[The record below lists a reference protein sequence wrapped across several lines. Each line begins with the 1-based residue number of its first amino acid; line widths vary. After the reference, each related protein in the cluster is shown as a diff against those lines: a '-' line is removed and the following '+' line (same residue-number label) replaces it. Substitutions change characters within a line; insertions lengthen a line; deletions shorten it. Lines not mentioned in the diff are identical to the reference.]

1 MATAC
6 PCFSCLQLWSVLPSS
21 LLLLLLVLIPL
32 LLHFLSPIIVVDS
45 PSRRTFAFRRELL
58 PSNTQRILDAC
69 CAGSTPSTP
78 PLSPLLAA
86 NEPLLDLLLRCR
98 LGAAAA
104 LVASHNAPPE
114 MLLPYL
120 KWGAKRGDEE
130 VGGLAVA
137 PGGALMPEGG
147 QRGAGKERGIQAPV
161 VAAQG
166 GDAPPSPRGG

>member
-1 MATAC
+1 MVMERSRRSRRRPRLHLSET
-6 PCFSCLQLWSVLPSS
+6 SS
-21 LLLLLLVLIPL
+21 QYGGRKKER
-32 LLHFLSPIIVVDS
+32 S
-45 PSRRTFAFRRELL
+45 PS
-58 PSNTQRILDAC
+58 P
-69 CAGSTPSTP
+69 
-78 PLSPLLAA
+78 
-86 NEPLLDLLLRCR
+86 
-98 LGAAAA
+98 
-104 LVASHNAPPE
+104 PPE